1 MKKALFVAIVSL
13 FALATLVP
21 VYADITGWTW
31 LGTSYTGWDEYYD
44 DYVNAYE
51 SGTNTV
57 LAVTVENDEGY
68 NITVTSVYVN
78 MDWDDT
84 YKSTQVS
91 TTNPE
96 TLDDDDVRVFFI
108 DFKVPNTTIAS
119 NLFTHSYKIVV
130 EYFFYP
136 NETDPSLTKTGKY
149 TEFGDDWLAQC

>member
-78 MDWDDT
+78 MDW
-84 YKSTQVS
+84 
-91 TTNPE
+91 
-96 TLDDDDVRVFFI
+96 
-108 DFKVPNTTIAS
+108 
-119 NLFTHSYKIVV
+119 
-130 EYFFYP
+130 
-136 NETDPSLTKTGKY
+136 G
-149 TEFGDDWLAQC
+149 